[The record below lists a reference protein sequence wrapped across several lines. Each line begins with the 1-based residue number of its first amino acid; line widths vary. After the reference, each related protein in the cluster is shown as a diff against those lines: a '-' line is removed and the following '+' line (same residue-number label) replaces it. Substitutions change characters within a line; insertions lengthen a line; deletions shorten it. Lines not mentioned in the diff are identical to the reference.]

1 MKHNSRGDDSLIF
14 DHSNDDT
21 ACLKKLVGLGTELKQ
36 HYIVQGFKSKVYKG
50 WARKYCPLVEVGY
63 VRKQKNQGKITT
75 IHTTPPK

>member
-21 ACLKKLVGLGTELKQ
+21 ACLKKLVVELGTELKQ

-63 VRKQKNQGKITT
+63 VRKQKKSG
-75 IHTTPPK
+75 